1 VEKIKEIGVNRM
13 NKYRFENGSLF
24 EYSEKSNAYIFCFKD
39 YTCTTKKEA
48 IKEYENND
56 REEN

>member
-1 VEKIKEIGVNRM
+1 M

-24 EYSEKSNAYIFCFKD
+24 EYSEESNAYIFCFKD

-48 IKEYENND
+48 IKEYENNQS
-56 REEN
+56 EGK